1 MTSPLVST
9 DWLAARLD
17 APDVK
22 IVDASWY
29 MPQMDRD
36 PLAEFEA
43 AHIPGAVHFNL
54 DRIADTSSDLP
65 HMLADAATFSAAVGA
80 MGISETDTIVVY
92 DGMGLFSA
100 PRVWWNFRVMGAR
113 NTFVLAGGLPKWQA
127 EGHPVETG
135 VARPA
140 PAQFKAEPR
149 ENVTADAETMLAISQ
164 STDGPQIVD
173 MRGAARYRG
182 EAPEPRAGLRSG
194 RIPGSLNLPF
204 NELVVDGTLVDDAA
218 LKARLEAAGID
229 LARPVIS
236 SCGSGV
242 TATFLNLAL
251 AQLGVDAMQI
261 YDGSW
266 TEWGGNPDLPIER
279 G

>member
-9 DWLAARLD
+9 DWLAQRLD
-17 APDVK
+17 APELK

-29 MPQMDRD
+29 MPQMERD
-36 PLAEFEA
+36 ALAEFAA
-43 AHIPGAVHFNL
+43 AHIPGATHFNL
-54 DRIADTSSDLP
+54 DAIADTSSDLP
-65 HMLADAATFSAAVGA
+65 HMLAGAETFGAAVGA
-80 MGISETDTIVVY
+80 MGIAETDTIVIY

-100 PRVWWNFRVMGAR
+100 PRVWWNFRVMGAA
-113 NTFVLAGGLPKWQA
+113 NSFVLAGGLPKWRA
-127 EGHPVETG
+127 EDRPLAQGN
-135 VARPA
+135 ARPTPTVFNA
-140 PAQFKAEPR
+140 RKR
-149 ENVTADAETMLAISQ
+149 DGVTADARDVLAISQ
-164 STDGPQIVD
+164 SDAGPQIVD

-182 EAPEPRAGLRSG
+182 EVAEPRAGLRSG

-218 LKARLEAAGID
+218 LRARLEAAGID

-251 AQLGVDAMQI
+251 AQLGVEAMQI

-266 TEWGGNPDLPIER
+266 TEWGGNPDLPIEQ